1 MKVLI
6 IGSGGREHALAW
18 DVSASPLCDQLLVA
32 PGNPGIAELIDGR
45 GRCIPASLD
54 DLDSLVALAIDE
66 TCDLVIIGPEAP
78 LVDGLVDKLEIAG
91 IAVCGPRAAAA
102 QLEGSKRF
110 ARAFCARHDI
120 AQPQWQYFTKT
131 APACAFARSLGA
143 CVVKADGLAA
153 GKGVIICD
161 NADEA
166 EQAIHSL
173 LGGRF
178 GAASDEILVEERI
191 SGPEMS
197 AFALLDGADA
207 IWLGSAQDHK
217 RAYDGDKG
225 PNTGGMGAISPSPF
239 ETDALRAEVMEK
251 IIWPVAQGM
260 ADEGTPYRG
269 ILYAG
274 LMLTQSGP
282 QIIEF
287 NCRFGDP
294 EAQTILPRLKTDFL
308 SALLTQAEG
317 GLSHFDMQ
325 LRDDVAV
332 TVVMAANG
340 YPNAY
345 EKGSEIRGA
354 EDMNDTSLVFHAGT
368 SRDQN
373 GALVSAGGRVLAIT
387 GQGSDTASAISAAY
401 ERVSKI
407 DWPGGFYRRDIAGGM
422 QQD

>member
-18 DVSASPLCDQLLVA
+18 AVSASPLCDQLLVA

-78 LVDGLVDKLEIAG
+78 LVDGLADKLETAG

-120 AQPQWQYFTKT
+120 AQPQWQYFTQT

-178 GAASDEILVEERI
+178 GTASAEILVEERI

-294 EAQTILPRLKTDFL
+294 EAQTILPRL
-308 SALLTQAEG
+308 
-317 GLSHFDMQ
+317 
-325 LRDDVAV
+325 
-332 TVVMAANG
+332 
-340 YPNAY
+340 
-345 EKGSEIRGA
+345 
-354 EDMNDTSLVFHAGT
+354 
-368 SRDQN
+368 
-373 GALVSAGGRVLAIT
+373 
-387 GQGSDTASAISAAY
+387 
-401 ERVSKI
+401 
-407 DWPGGFYRRDIAGGM
+407 
-422 QQD
+422 

>member
-18 DVSASPLCDQLLVA
+18 AVSASPLCELVLVA
-32 PGNPGIAELIDGR
+32 PGNPGIADLIDGR
-45 GRCIPASLD
+45 GHCIPASLD
-54 DLDSLVALAIDE
+54 DLDGLVALARDE
-66 TCDLVIIGPEAP
+66 ACDLVIIGPEAP
-78 LVDGLVDKLEIAG
+78 LVDGLADKLEAAG

-120 AQPQWQYFTKT
+120 AQPQWEYFTQT
-131 APACAFARSLGA
+131 APACDFARTLGA

-166 EQAIHSL
+166 EKAIHSL

-178 GAASDEILVEERI
+178 GAASAEILVEERI

-207 IWLGSAQDHK
+207 VWLGSAQDHK
-217 RAYDGDKG
+217 RAFDGDKG

-239 ETDALRAEVMEK
+239 ETDTLRAEVMEN
-251 IIWPVAQGM
+251 IIRPVAQGM

-274 LMLTQSGP
+274 LMLTKSGP

-325 LRDDVAV
+325 LLDDVAV

-340 YPNAY
+340 YPDAY

-354 EDMNDTSLVFHAGT
+354 EDLNDGSLVFHAGT
-368 SRDQN
+368 SREHN
-373 GALVSAGGRVLAIT
+373 GALVSAGGRVLGIT
-387 GQGSDTASAISAAY
+387 GQGPDTASAIAAAY
-401 ERVSKI
+401 DRVSKI
-407 DWPGGFYRRDIAGGM
+407 DWPGGFCRRDIAGGM

>member
-18 DVSASPLCDQLLVA
+18 AVSASPLCDQLLVA

-54 DLDSLVALAIDE
+54 DLDSLVALAMDE

-78 LVDGLVDKLEIAG
+78 LVDGLADKLETAG

-120 AQPQWQYFTKT
+120 AQPQWQYFTQT

-178 GAASDEILVEERI
+178 GAASAEILVEERI

-239 ETDALRAEVMEK
+239 ETDALRAEVMEN

-294 EAQTILPRLKTDFL
+294 EAQTILPRFKTDFL

-340 YPNAY
+340 YPDAY
-345 EKGSEIRGA
+345 GKGSEIRGA

>member
-1 MKVLI
+1 
-6 IGSGGREHALAW
+6 
-18 DVSASPLCDQLLVA
+18 
-32 PGNPGIAELIDGR
+32 
-45 GRCIPASLD
+45 
-54 DLDSLVALAIDE
+54 
-66 TCDLVIIGPEAP
+66 
-78 LVDGLVDKLEIAG
+78 
-91 IAVCGPRAAAA
+91 
-102 QLEGSKRF
+102 
-110 ARAFCARHDI
+110 
-120 AQPQWQYFTKT
+120 
-131 APACAFARSLGA
+131 
-143 CVVKADGLAA
+143 
-153 GKGVIICD
+153 
-161 NADEA
+161 
-166 EQAIHSL
+166 
-173 LGGRF
+173 
-178 GAASDEILVEERI
+178 
-191 SGPEMS
+191 
-197 AFALLDGADA
+197 
-207 IWLGSAQDHK
+207 
-217 RAYDGDKG
+217 
-225 PNTGGMGAISPSPF
+225 
-239 ETDALRAEVMEK
+239 MEK

-340 YPNAY
+340 YPDAY

>member
-18 DVSASPLCDQLLVA
+18 AVLASPLCDQLLVA

-78 LVDGLVDKLEIAG
+78 LVDGLADKLETAG
-91 IAVCGPRAAAA
+91 IEVCGPRAAAA

-120 AQPQWQYFTKT
+120 AQPQWQYFTQT

-178 GAASDEILVEERI
+178 GAASAEILVEERI

-308 SALLTQAEG
+308 SALLTQAKG
-317 GLSHFDMQ
+317 GLSHFDIQ
-325 LRDDVAV
+325 LRDDVTV

-340 YPNAY
+340 YPDAY
-345 EKGSEIRGA
+345 GKGSEIRGA

>member
-18 DVSASPLCDQLLVA
+18 AVSASPLCDQLLVA

-54 DLDSLVALAIDE
+54 DLDSLVALAMDE
-66 TCDLVIIGPEAP
+66 TCDFVIIGPEAP
-78 LVDGLVDKLEIAG
+78 LVDGLADKLETSG

-120 AQPQWQYFTKT
+120 AQPQWQYFTQT

-178 GAASDEILVEERI
+178 GAASAEILVEERI

-340 YPNAY
+340 YPDAY